1 MKKTL
6 LALLIA
12 ALSFSAF
19 AKSASVVSV
28 KGKVEVER
36 SGSWVALK
44 AGDSVDE
51 SEVISTGF
59 QSEAVIKF
67 NDSVLQLAPLSR
79 VTLSKMASSEKRDVV
94 DVYLNTGAVRAKVD
108 HSDSKKINYT
118 VRNPV
123 AVASVRG
130 TLFDFMSNGTT
141 FCYTGAVAVAPA
153 RFYKGK
159 IAIAAALADIKEPED
174 GESDATTEATDVDPY
189 SPAGATLV
197 AQGQSTT
204 IAADGLA
211 ATTFSSAVS
220 QATSAVT
227 AVQTAASA
235 ESVSSSAAAAAAA
248 GVSTAAVEKAIETNS
263 VVTIT
268 AILTGSLSA
277 SISWGE

>member
-12 ALSFSAF
+12 ALTFSAF
-19 AKSASVVSV
+19 AKSAQVVSV

-36 SGSWVALK
+36 QGKWIALK

-51 SEVISTGF
+51 SEMISTGF

-130 TLFDFMSNGTT
+130 TEFTFQDNGTT
-141 FCYTGAVAVAPA
+141 ICTEGAVAVAPA
-153 RFYKGK
+153 RFYKGTQ
-159 IAIAAALADIKEPED
+159 ATAASIDEVAEPEE

-189 SPAGATLV
+189 APSGSTV
-197 AQGQSTT
+197 VSQGQSTT
-204 IAADGLA
+204 ISADGLA
-211 ATTFSSAVS
+211 ATTFSTAVA
-220 QATSAVT
+220 QVTAAVT

-235 ESVSSSAAAAAAA
+235 ESVSSSAAASASAVTVAATNT
-248 GVSTAAVEKAIETNS
+248 VVETNS
-263 VVTIT
+263 VLTIT
-268 AILTGSLSA
+268 AILTGSLST
-277 SISWGE
+277 SIEWE

>member
-6 LALLIA
+6 LALILA
-12 ALSFSAF
+12 SLTFSVF

-36 SGSWVALK
+36 KGSWIALK
-44 AGDSVDE
+44 AGDTVDE

-67 NDSVLQLAPLSR
+67 NESILQLAPLSR
-79 VTLSKMASSEKRDVV
+79 VTLSKMTSNQKRDVV
-94 DVYLNTGAVRAKVD
+94 DVYLNTGAVRAKVN

-118 VRNPV
+118 IRNPV

-130 TLFDFMSNGTT
+130 TDFTFQDNGTT
-141 FCYTGAVAVAPA
+141 ICTEGAVAVAPA
-153 RFYKGK
+153 RFYKGNQ
-159 IAIAAALADIKEPED
+159 AAAETVDEVAEPED

-189 SPAGATLV
+189 APSGSTV
-197 AQGQSTT
+197 VSNGQSTT

-211 ATTFSSAVS
+211 ATTFSTAVS
-220 QATSAVT
+220 QATSAVA

-235 ESVSSSAAAAAAA
+235 ESVSSSAAASAAA
-248 GVSTAAVEKAIETNS
+248 STVATTEKVFKKES
-263 VVTIT
+263 VLTIT
-268 AILTGSLSA
+268 AFLVGSLSTN
-277 SISWGE
+277 IEWQQ